1 MNSCIDKRDG
11 GYEYEER
18 VLVDYS
24 VQTWIS
30 ALTGSAAVGLIGI

>member
-1 MNSCIDKRDG
+1 MGTELYLFGVLSRK
-11 GYEYEER
+11 EK